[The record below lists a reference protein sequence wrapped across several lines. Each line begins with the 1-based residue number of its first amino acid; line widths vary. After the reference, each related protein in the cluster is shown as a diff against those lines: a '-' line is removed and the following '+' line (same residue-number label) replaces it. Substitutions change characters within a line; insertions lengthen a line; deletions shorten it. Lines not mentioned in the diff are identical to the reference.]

1 MLFVRGDALTPLRIA
16 ALALAAL
23 VAAGAGRMATP
34 SLDWTPQEGTT
45 LLGKAAREWRGLRWI
60 QGGPTTLAALRGKVV
75 LLRFWLVGCA
85 YCTRS
90 APALRE
96 LWQQHKDQGLV
107 VVGVHHPKSP
117 ESQDLATVARGARA
131 LRFEFPIATDA
142 DWSTLRAYGI
152 GRVFQRFTSVSFV
165 IDRAGVI
172 QFVHDGGE
180 FHRGGGAE
188 HATCNA
194 AFEAL
199 EAAIVAALED
209 DPQAS
214 SKPAIQPR

>member
-1 MLFVRGDALTPLRIA
+1 MRGDALKAQRIA
-16 ALALAAL
+16 ALVPAVLLAG
-23 VAAGAGRMATP
+23 GADHAATP
-34 SLDWTPQEGTT
+34 GPDWTPREGTS
-45 LLGKAAREWRGLRWI
+45 LLGKAAPEWTGLRWI
-60 QGGPTTLAALRGKVV
+60 QGGPTTLASLRGRVV
-75 LLRFWLVGCA
+75 LLRFWLVGCP

-96 LWQQHKDQGLV
+96 LWQRHKDQGLV

-117 ESQDLATVARGARA
+117 QSEDLATVARGARA
-131 LRFEFPIATDA
+131 LRFEFPIATDQ
-142 DWSTLRAYGI
+142 DWTTLGAYGV

-165 IDRAGVI
+165 IDRSGVFR
-172 QFVHDGGE
+172 FVHDGGE

-188 HATCNA
+188 HASCNA

-199 EAAIVAALED
+199 DAAIVAALED